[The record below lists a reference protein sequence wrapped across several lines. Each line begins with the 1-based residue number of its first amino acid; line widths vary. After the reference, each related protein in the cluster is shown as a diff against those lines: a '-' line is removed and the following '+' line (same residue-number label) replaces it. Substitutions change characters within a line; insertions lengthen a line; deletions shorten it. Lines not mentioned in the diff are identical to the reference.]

1 MPVIATTSTARRART
16 EKRRITAMPAR
27 RAVSASTA
35 RPPIQVPTAVRCT
48 TSKGTNSQRGDWPAS
63 CAPNATATTT
73 PTVSPKAPNPG
84 RRPRWAA
91 HHTSAAVAASS
102 TTSTSIRRTVPGE
115 ADRNAATAPVP
126 SPPPVAAPAP
136 TCHASPKAPTL
147 TATTLRSRQ
156 RGSSGPIRPGRRQTV
171 SAAATTPTSSST
183 PATSSQ
189 RPVTCQAVGSCGG
202 VGLATGPEPAPTANA
217 NEPAST
223 WPSSADTIRQL
234 TRYDPSLKTGSV
246 AVSTSARPSGWRT
259 WPRRTCPSGPCK
271 LSACPSGRTASENAT
286 RSSAG
291 ARATRVAARGLVPTT
306 KACASAGAVPSS
318 HMLTSSPTAAS
329 TLMPRRRTTAPRHGR
344 SNTPAILL
352 RNVGDRLS
360 IPSPRRPTMVCKS
373 AWTGTA
379 SDNAPTGRRTHVI
392 VVDAVGHALSLAAA
406 MAWEIL
412 WALIL
417 GFAISGAVQAVV
429 SKAEMGRLLPD
440 DSPRSLT
447 IACGLGAA
455 SSSCSYAAVAM
466 ARSVFRKGAD
476 FTSAMAFQFAS
487 TNLVVELGIILA
499 VLLGWQFTAAE
510 FVGGPLMIVLLALL
524 FRALLRPPL
533 VREAREQ
540 ADKGLVG
547 VMEGHAAMDMSVTEG
562 SLWSRIRSPRGF
574 TAISHYFAMDWA
586 SVWKDIAGGLL
597 IAGALGA
604 WVPASFWQG
613 FFLTSHP
620 LLARLWGP
628 LVGQLVAVLS
638 FVCSIGNVP
647 LAAVLWNGGIS
658 FGGVVAFIFA
668 DLIVLPILN
677 IYRKYYG
684 ARMSLF
690 LFGTFYLT
698 MAAAGLGVDLLFE
711 ALGLVPATRSAKVV
725 EASIT
730 LNYTTVLN
738 LLFLVL
744 AAVLVVRFL
753 RTKGPEML
761 RMMSA
766 PTGHGPPRSPG
777 AAGQGH

>member
-1 MPVIATTSTARRART
+1 M
-16 EKRRITAMPAR
+16 
-27 RAVSASTA
+27 
-35 RPPIQVPTAVRCT
+35 
-48 TSKGTNSQRGDWPAS
+48 
-63 CAPNATATTT
+63 
-73 PTVSPKAPNPG
+73 
-84 RRPRWAA
+84 
-91 HHTSAAVAASS
+91 
-102 TTSTSIRRTVPGE
+102 
-115 ADRNAATAPVP
+115 
-126 SPPPVAAPAP
+126 
-136 TCHASPKAPTL
+136 
-147 TATTLRSRQ
+147 
-156 RGSSGPIRPGRRQTV
+156 
-171 SAAATTPTSSST
+171 
-183 PATSSQ
+183 
-189 RPVTCQAVGSCGG
+189 
-202 VGLATGPEPAPTANA
+202 
-217 NEPAST
+217 
-223 WPSSADTIRQL
+223 
-234 TRYDPSLKTGSV
+234 
-246 AVSTSARPSGWRT
+246 
-259 WPRRTCPSGPCK
+259 
-271 LSACPSGRTASENAT
+271 
-286 RSSAG
+286 
-291 ARATRVAARGLVPTT
+291 
-306 KACASAGAVPSS
+306 
-318 HMLTSSPTAAS
+318 
-329 TLMPRRRTTAPRHGR
+329 
-344 SNTPAILL
+344 
-352 RNVGDRLS
+352 
-360 IPSPRRPTMVCKS
+360 MVL
-373 AWTGTA
+373 
-379 SDNAPTGRRTHVI
+379 
-392 VVDAVGHALSLAAA
+392 DAFGHAVSLAAA
-406 MAWEIL
+406 MSWEIL

-417 GFAISGAVQAVV
+417 GFAISAAVQAVV

-440 DSPRSLT
+440 DSPRSLA

-476 FTSAMAFQFAS
+476 FTAAMAFQFAS
-487 TNLVVELGIILA
+487 TNLVIELGIILA

-524 FRALLRPPL
+524 FRALLKPRM
-533 VREAREQ
+533 VQAAREQ

-547 VMEGHAAMDMSVTEG
+547 VMEGHAAMDMSVTQG
-562 SLWSRIRSPRGF
+562 SIWSRVTSPRGF
-574 TAISHYFAMDWA
+574 TAISHSFVMDWA

-628 LVGQLVAVLS
+628 LVGPLVAVLS